1 MDEGMVLDR
10 TKGEFLL
17 FGRRHAAVDAQSLCD
32 HLDSLVGHV
41 VGEVIMNNLETRLGR
56 EDGVRMREANPN
68 ASAGEL
74 VKMLEE
80 TDLISGIGI
89 TKSVVPED
97 PKASIRI
104 EVWNPVVRG
113 EKGAAKSFLFSWWC
127 GVLTSILGRELEL
140 KTVQYDEK
148 ANMMKCEI
156 VPRRSV

>member
-1 MDEGMVLDR
+1 
-10 TKGEFLL
+10 
-17 FGRRHAAVDAQSLCD
+17 
-32 HLDSLVGHV
+32 
-41 VGEVIMNNLETRLGR
+41 MNNLETRLGR

-80 TDLISGIGI
+80 TDLISGMGI
-89 TKSVVPED
+89 TKSAVPED

-104 EVWNPVVRG
+104 EVCNPVVRG